1 MAGIQDRIGDLSW
14 LGESYADKGWVQVE
28 GEINAIPEA
37 SPAWIAWEKAKL
49 LLAQSDWSMLPDVPM
64 SVAEKQN
71 WIEYRRALREI
82 RSQAGFPKTITWPV
96 IPE

>member
-1 MAGIQDRIGDLSW
+1 
-14 LGESYADKGWVQVE
+14 
-28 GEINAIPEA
+28 
-37 SPAWIAWEKAKL
+37 
-49 LLAQSDWSMLPDVPM
+49 M

-82 RSQAGFPKTITWPV
+82 RSQAGFPENITWPV